1 MADSFGWDLMYKVS
15 ENDLKKKEDV
25 LTLVIHYVIIKNG
38 FRCVGLGDDK
48 TLAGTE
54 TTSELLPNG
63 WNSAECYALRY
74 SREQDLFILKGVP
87 VDDALVYNF
96 MRVKSL
102 AVSTVAFN
110 VEGTVKATNGPL
122 ETLIPSF
129 DEIMK
134 QIKTDL
140 LDPLKISS
148 SNKEVETQTATPLPP
163 RPDHPISDP
172 DIPRFMPPQP
182 LHPTNPLFG
191 SDPDRDPLR
200 VGGRDLDPFGV
211 GGGNIFNPFNPR
223 GGIPDPGAGIPG
235 GLPRGAIPPGARF
248 DPFGPPGAGGFGG
261 RGPRRPPDF
270 DPGSMFL

>member
-1 MADSFGWDLMYKVS
+1 MWPI
-15 ENDLKKKEDV
+15 
-25 LTLVIHYVIIKNG
+25 LVIRVNG
-38 FRCVGLGDDK
+38 YQFNL
-48 TLAGTE
+48 
-54 TTSELLPNG
+54 
-63 WNSAECYALRY
+63 
-74 SREQDLFILKGVP
+74 Q
-87 VDDALVYNF
+87 
-96 MRVKSL
+96 RVKSL

-110 VEGTVKATNGPL
+110 VEETVKATNGPL

-191 SDPDRDPLR
+191 
-200 VGGRDLDPFGV
+200 
-211 GGGNIFNPFNPR
+211 
-223 GGIPDPGAGIPG
+223 
-235 GLPRGAIPPGARF
+235 
-248 DPFGPPGAGGFGG
+248 
-261 RGPRRPPDF
+261 
-270 DPGSMFL
+270 